1 MKQCCAVAFIVTVL
15 VGGSVAIAETHVVT
29 VAPSGSMTFSPSALS
44 IANGDTVRWE
54 WAASGHTVTSGTP
67 GAASGVFDSGLNGT
81 GAIFEV
87 VFDQAFLD
95 ANPAAFNT
103 YDYHCI
109 PHGPFGM
116 VGTVSVAGGGS
127 GTGTSDAA
135 DAIPT
140 LGEWGV
146 ILTGILLLFVG
157 AYFIR
162 RQRQDGA
169 SV

>member
-1 MKQCCAVAFIVTVL
+1 MRQLRAIATIVTIL
-15 VGGSVAIAETHVVT
+15 IGGSVAIAETHVVT
-29 VAPSGSMTFSPSALS
+29 VAPGGSMTFSPSTLN
-44 IANGDTVRWE
+44 IATGDTVSWQ

-67 GAASGVFDSGLNGT
+67 FNVTTDFNSGLNGA
-81 GAIFEV
+81 GAVFEV

-95 ANPAAFNT
+95 ANPIAANI

-116 VGTVSVAGGGS
+116 VGSVTVGASTG
-127 GTGTSDAA
+127 GTGTLEA
-135 DAIPT
+135 DTIPT
-140 LGEWGV
+140 IGEWGV

-169 SV
+169 PV

>member
-1 MKQCCAVAFIVTVL
+1 MRQLRAIAIIATVL
-15 VGGSVAIAETHVVT
+15 IGGSVAIAETHVVT
-29 VAPSGSMTFSPSALS
+29 VGPSGSMTFSPSTLT

-54 WAASGHTVTSGTP
+54 WDSSGHTVTSGTP
-67 GAASGVFDSGLNGT
+67 GAATTAFNSGLNGA
-81 GAIFEV
+81 GAVFEV
-87 VFDQAFLD
+87 VFNQTFLD
-95 ANPAAFNT
+95 ANPVT
-103 YDYHCI
+103 SSIYDYHCI
-109 PHGPFGM
+109 PHGFFGM
-116 VGTVSVAGGGS
+116 VGTVSVGGP

-135 DAIPT
+135 DTIPT

>member
-44 IANGDTVRWE
+44 IANGDTVRWQ

-67 GAASGVFDSGLNGT
+67 GDASGAFDSGLNGT

-95 ANPAAFNT
+95 ANPAVFNS
-103 YDYHCI
+103 YDYYCI
-109 PHGPFGM
+109 PHGFFGM
-116 VGTVSVAGGGS
+116 VGTVSVAGS

-135 DAIPT
+135 DTIPT